1 MKIEDL
7 NIEGLV
13 KDVIKSELSEID
25 VESLVKEVAHKLLG
39 DSLLKKMESMTA
51 EVVDKFISESIAR
64 AMTGPIVISDGWSSS
79 RKTFASF
86 EEFVKGEFQRN
97 LSENHKIREV
107 IGRLAKERVDALMKN
122 EYGKVTEKIVDVL
135 TQSTLVK
142 K

>member
-13 KDVIKSELSEID
+13 KDAIKSELSEMDI
-25 VESLVKEVAHKLLG
+25 EGMVKEVAHKLLG
-39 DSLLKKMESMTA
+39 DSLLKKMESMTS
-51 EVVDKFISESIAR
+51 EVVNKFISESIAQ
-64 AMTGPIVISDGWSSS
+64 AMMRQVVISDGWS

-86 EEFVKGEFQRN
+86 EEFVKSEFQKK
-97 LSENHKIREV
+97 LSDNYKIAAV
-107 IGRLAKERVDALMKN
+107 IERLAKERVDALMKN
-122 EYGKVTEKIVDVL
+122 EYDKVTEKIVDIL